1 MSQRNE
7 PLNFLEDLA
16 DIISQAKSQNLSAN
30 EDFDLEVFVLGYIT
44 ALQSLSN
51 IDRFQVNLNDLITSR
66 NLESKGKITK
76 NERYEYLANVL
87 LLTNDFENK
96 KHQISKFKILPNT
109 QKPGFLPKIPLRE
122 KASTDQTALSSAKR
136 SKSNESKQRLI
147 VSSIVKNSQSEECF
161 LCLQEMKNFN
171 QLKLDACGHSFH
183 KKCLQIY
190 ISEEVII
197 YTIS

>member
-7 PLNFLEDLA
+7 PLNFLEELS
-16 DIISQAKSQNLSAN
+16 DIISQAKSQNFSSN
-30 EDFDLEVFVLGYIT
+30 EDFDLEIFILGYIT

-51 IDRFQVNLNDLITSR
+51 IDRFQANLNDLITAR
-66 NLESKGKITK
+66 NLESKGKITR
-76 NERYEYLANVL
+76 NERYEYLANVV

-96 KHQISKFKILPNT
+96 KNQLSKFKILPNT
-109 QKPGFLPKIPLRE
+109 QKPGFLPKIPLRD
-122 KASTDQTALSSAKR
+122 KVSPAQTALSSTKR

-147 VSSIVKNSQSEECF
+147 VSSLVKSSQSEECF

-183 KKCLQIY
+183 KKCLHNY
-190 ISEEVII
+190 ITEEVIR
-197 YTIS
+197 